1 MKAIRLSFRQM
12 LSYLQRDMMLFVV
25 CFTPLITGICFKV
38 GIPLL
43 EKVLTDFMLVPIIS
57 PYYKLID
64 ITFSMITPVMFC
76 FASAMIVLEEKDENI
91 IQYLSV
97 TPLGKTGYLVA
108 RFGISSFISFLITIS
123 LLPFFKITK
132 LSFAEMLFLSISGT
146 LQGIIIALMIV
157 SISSNKLEG
166 MAVTKVSSLTV
177 FAAAVPFFV
186 EHEAQYLLFPFPT
199 FWIGKAMCENIPLY
213 ILLTFAL
220 SALWIYI
227 LLQRFLKNVG
237 GFYGK
242 E

>member
-12 LSYLQRDMMLFVV
+12 LSYLQRDMMLFAV

-43 EKVLTDFMLVPIIS
+43 EKALADFMSMPTIIS

-64 ITFSMITPVMFC
+64 IIFSMITPVMFC

-132 LSFAEMLFLSISGT
+132 LSFSEMFFLSISGT

-166 MAVTKVSSLTV
+166 MAVTKISSLTV
-177 FAAAVPFFV
+177 FAAVIPFFV
-186 EHEAQYLLFPFPT
+186 KHEIQYLLFPFPT
-199 FWIGKAMCENIPLY
+199 FWIGKAMCENIPFY
-213 ILLTFAL
+213 MLLAFAL

-227 LLQRFLKNVG
+227 LLQQFFK
-237 GFYGK
+237 K
-242 E
+242 M